1 MMTKKTKNRFKK
13 NSRNF
18 WGQILRIKTT
28 NPHLKF
34 FFNQK
39 IKEKTNKKFKK
50 NLQIIPPSE
59 TSGGIFVRSSGDQTS
74 IDTRSHFPANDSTV
88 GFLRELLLWIL
99 DSHASKSLLVP
110 PL

>member
-50 NLQIIPPSE
+50 NL
-59 TSGGIFVRSSGDQTS
+59 
-74 IDTRSHFPANDSTV
+74 
-88 GFLRELLLWIL
+88 
-99 DSHASKSLLVP
+99 
-110 PL
+110 